1 MVIYMLIIDTLSSMT
16 NIEILVWALFIGF
29 VIASFMIFYHKR
41 IIGAFVRALLEK
53 QASSPESALSIYD
66 LGFEKNALV
75 KNALRS
81 DTTLRRLV
89 WELDDNMQKREDG
102 VIFSARSSRL
112 DVNNAKFYIP
122 EENRIRAELR
132 YSAKGTDVFAIIIA
146 IVLFMAVAYAALLL
160 IPMISDLVT
169 SML

>member
-1 MVIYMLIIDTLSSMT
+1 MLIIDTLSSMT
-16 NIEILVWALFIGF
+16 NIEVLVWALFIGF

-41 IIGAFVRALLEK
+41 IIGSFVRALLEK

-66 LGFEKNALV
+66 LGFGKNTFIR
-75 KNALRS
+75 NALRS

-102 VIFSARSSRL
+102 VIYSARSNML
-112 DVNNAKFYIP
+112 DINNAKFYIP

-132 YSAKGTDVFAIIIA
+132 YSAKGTDVFTIIIA
-146 IVLFMAVAYAALLL
+146 VVLFMAIAYAALLL
-160 IPMISDLVT
+160 IPMISELIA